1 MKSLEFDICG
11 KKIVYEEQDY
21 VSAVFFKILY
31 QKTETELQQY
41 ENYLERV
48 NSINLGQ
55 VKRCL
60 TKVKAKEE
68 LDDSA
73 KSIIP
78 KIIRLVI
85 SLRQFVTLVTAT
97 NV

>member
-1 MKSLEFDICG
+1 MW

-21 VSAVFFKILY
+21 VSAVLFRILY

-41 ENYLERV
+41 ENYLNKV
-48 NSINLGQ
+48 NNINLGQ

-60 TKVKAKEE
+60 TKIKAKEE

-78 KIIRLVI
+78 KIEEFLYGEELERYVK
-85 SLRQFVTLVTAT
+85 S
-97 NV
+97 